1 MLSTSEEEMGAA
13 KASLSPLKGHDED
26 TGKINCLMGP
36 QEPLVATVK
45 RRKFAWFEHVTRHD
59 SLSKPILQGTSER
72 GRRRGRQRKC
82 WMDNIKEW
90 TSLPLAELLTRAL
103 LQKRLEEDLF
113 RIVPQRG
120 GFQACLGKTDI
131 SPLLHDSR

>member
-45 RRKFAWFEHVTRHD
+45 RRKFAWFEHVTRHT
-59 SLSKPILQGTSER
+59 SLSKTIPQGTLKD
-72 GRRRGRQRKC
+72 GRLRNRQKKYR
-82 WMDNIKEW
+82 MDNIKE
-90 TSLPLAELLTRAL
+90 
-103 LQKRLEEDLF
+103 
-113 RIVPQRG
+113 
-120 GFQACLGKTDI
+120 
-131 SPLLHDSR
+131 